1 MKFFRKKSIVLDTKI
16 NPLNNTIKSSI
27 SKLVS
32 KIELNLDIK
41 INKMANEITQKIIEG
56 KKPEQISIKEDKDI
70 YEILSYLL
78 GKNVVYSNYM
88 LILNQYLYSLNFLEI
103 FSLPENFLDKTDLY
117 NKVSLSFKKEKV
129 KENKIIYLNGQIGK
143 RFYIILNGKVSILEP
158 VSFYVKG
165 TYEKFYQYMA
175 FLKLNNEYELIRLC
189 YNSNPKYINEKQNIF
204 KDKYYKYFDL
214 LERHINS
221 DYKQES
227 EDEKAYIEKFE
238 VFINKCF
245 DTKNILDE
253 KQKKIEEE
261 LEKEIEETEKIEKE
275 IEEAE
280 LKLEQGPN
288 RIITGNDAENDRYE
302 ILDKIIKQKRE
313 SIMNFYK
320 DKKKKKTKNKDRDK
334 VFTLWKYDNNK
345 ITKLNKGDSFGE
357 STLKKNDNKIK
368 STIIAKTDCLL
379 CYLERDE
386 YRNLINEFINNARRI
401 NVDSLMHSKMFYN
414 YNFDLFKIHYYG
426 YFTPIKKAKGDFLF
440 RQKEVRQNIYFIKN
454 GGVQIEF
461 SSCWSELDNI
471 LDVLLEQIPS
481 KRKKYNNMIL
491 TEEELKNFIHKKQKF
506 NIYNYY
512 NGEIAGTNE
521 MLYPDTELFM
531 FDAICT
537 SECEIFSLS
546 IESLNNIIN
555 EKIIKKNYNEL
566 NTLKKEELI
575 QRLLTLKSNMLF
587 QYNRLSHSESKKQ
600 NSEKALKNSE
610 SMFNDKSRN
619 KLSFKTN
626 LFTSSTGIKKEI
638 INNYSSKKI
647 KKNKGLQLL
656 KIKNIDPLLF
666 KNTEQDESNL
676 FKEKKSKFKLL
687 EIKNYNNTEYLKTE
701 KIEIKKSPSRK
712 ISLNFS
718 MKGKVPKLLIN
729 KVNTVNKV
737 LDQFILKEK
746 DWFNTNNYSERS
758 KNNSKNFIN
767 HLDILSFD
775 NYMNKIES
783 NYKNNKDENSKERE
797 KRIKKLIISP
807 VALKKIK
814 KYKFDVRRKTNFRK
828 DSIS

>member
-41 INKMANEITQKIIEG
+41 INNLANDITQKIIEG
-56 KKPEQISIKEDKDI
+56 KKAEQISIKDNKDI

-78 GKNVVYSNYM
+78 DKNVVYNNYM

-103 FSLPENFLDKTDLY
+103 FSLPENFLDKQDLY
-117 NKVSLSFKKEKV
+117 NKVSLSFKKEKI
-129 KENKIIYLNGQIGK
+129 KENKIIYLNGQIGRK
-143 RFYIILNGKVSILEP
+143 FYIILKGKASIIEP

-165 TYEKFYQYMA
+165 TFEKFYQYMA

-189 YNSNPKYINEKQNIF
+189 YNSNPKHINEKQTIF

-214 LERHINS
+214 LARYINS
-221 DYKQES
+221 DFKQES
-227 EDEKAYIEKFE
+227 IDEKAYIEKFE
-238 VFINKCF
+238 FFINKCF
-245 DTKNILDE
+245 DSKNILDE

-261 LEKEIEETEKIEKE
+261 IEKEMEEAEKIEKE
-275 IEEAE
+275 IEEQE
-280 LKLEQGPN
+280 EKLEEDQN

-313 SIMNFYK
+313 SIINFYK
-320 DKKKKKTKNKDRDK
+320 SRQKKKNKDRDK
-334 VFTLWKYDNNK
+334 VFTLWKYNNK
-345 ITKLNKGDSFGE
+345 TITKLIKGDSFAE
-357 STLKKNDNKIK
+357 ITLKKNDNKIK

-386 YRNLINEFINNARRI
+386 YRNLINEFVNNARKI
-401 NVDSLMHSKMFYN
+401 NVDSLLHSKLFYN
-414 YNFDLFKIHYYG
+414 YNSDSFNIHYFS
-426 YFTPIKKAKGDFLF
+426 YFTPIKKAKGDYLF
-440 RQKEVRQNIYFIKN
+440 RQKDVRQNIFFIKN

-461 SSCWSELDNI
+461 TSCWSELDNV
-471 LDVLLEQIPS
+471 LDILLEQIPS
-481 KRKKYNNMIL
+481 KKKKYNNLIL
-491 TEEELKNFIHKKQKF
+491 TEEELDNFINKKQKF
-506 NIYNYY
+506 NIYNCY

-521 MLYPDTELFM
+521 MLYPDTDIFM
-531 FDAICT
+531 FDAICV
-537 SECEIFSLS
+537 SECEVFSLD
-546 IESLNNIIN
+546 IESLKNIIN

-566 NTLKKEELI
+566 NIIKKEKLI
-575 QRLLTLKSNMLF
+575 KRLLTLKSNMLF
-587 QYNRLSHSESKKQ
+587 QYNRLNRSESKKQ
-600 NSEKALKNSE
+600 NLEKQLKNSE

-619 KLSFKTN
+619 KLLIKTN
-626 LFTSSTGIKKEI
+626 LFSSSTDIKREI
-638 INNYSSKKI
+638 INNYSSTKI
-647 KKNKGLQLL
+647 KKNKGFQFIKL
-656 KIKNIDPLLF
+656 KNIEPLSF
-666 KNTEQDESNL
+666 KNTEQDESDM
-676 FKEKKSKFKLL
+676 FKEKKRKFKLL

-701 KIEIKKSPSRK
+701 KIEMKKSPNRK

-718 MKGKVPKLLIN
+718 LKGKVPKLLIN

-746 DWFNTNNYSERS
+746 DWFNINNYSERS

-797 KRIKKLIISP
+797 KRIKKLILSP
-807 VALKKIK
+807 VTLKKIQ
-814 KYKFDVRRKTNFRK
+814 KYKYDYRRKTNFRK